1 MKIGDRVKYIGTF
14 TPELTGKTGTIIE
27 IEIKNIYVDWDQ
39 YKHDSGVLP
48 QNLEIIES
56 VTSKPIEASTTKP
69 YNYASMFGAKKTVVN
84 DLI

>member
-1 MKIGDRVKYIGTF
+1 MKVGDRVKYIGTF

-27 IEIKNIYVDWDQ
+27 IGSKTNIFVDWDQ

-48 QNLEIIES
+48 QNLEII
-56 VTSKPIEASTTKP
+56 VSKPIEAATTKP
-69 YNYASMFGAKKTVVN
+69 YNYASMFGVKKTVVN